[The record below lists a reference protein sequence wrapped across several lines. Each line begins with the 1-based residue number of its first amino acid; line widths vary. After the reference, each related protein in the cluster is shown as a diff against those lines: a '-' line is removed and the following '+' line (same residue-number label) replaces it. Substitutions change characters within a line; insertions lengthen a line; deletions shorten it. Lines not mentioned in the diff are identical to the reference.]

1 MDEKHRAM
9 LNRLPTP
16 VQCPHLSQILDDL
29 GRPPPR
35 LLARALGVTPA
46 TVTRWIR
53 EDCAP
58 RPVLL
63 SLFWL
68 TRWGMSLVDAEAVN
82 AARLHASMAACLR
95 AEVERLQ
102 RELARVVSA
111 GDFGCANDVTLASL
125 PRPTADILPFTPK
138 RA

>member
-1 MDEKHRAM
+1 M

-16 VQCPHLSQILDDL
+16 VQCPQLSQILDDL
-29 GRPPPR
+29 GRPSPR
-35 LLARALGVTPA
+35 LLAKALGVTPA

-53 EDCAP
+53 DESAP

-82 AARLHASMAACLR
+82 SARMHASMAAILR

-102 RELARVVSA
+102 RELARVVAA
-111 GDFGCANDVTLASL
+111 GNFGCANDPTTETL
-125 PRPTADILPFTPK
+125 PRLPAVVLPFTPK

>member
-1 MDEKHRAM
+1 M

-16 VQCPHLSQILDDL
+16 VQCPQLSQILDDL
-29 GRPPPR
+29 GRPAPR
-35 LLARALGVTPA
+35 LLAKALGVTPA

-53 EDCAP
+53 EDSAP

-82 AARLHASMAACLR
+82 SAQMHASMAAMLR

-102 RELARVVSA
+102 HELARVIAA
-111 GDFGCANDVTLASL
+111 GDFGCANDPTTATL
-125 PRPTADILPFTPK
+125 PRQSAVVVPFTPM

>member
-1 MDEKHRAM
+1 M

-16 VQCPHLSQILDDL
+16 VQCPQLSQILDDL
-29 GRPPPR
+29 GRPSPR
-35 LLARALGVTPA
+35 LLARALGVSPG

-53 EDCAP
+53 EDQAP

-95 AEVERLQ
+95 AEVDRLQ
-102 RELARVVSA
+102 LELARVVAA
-111 GDFGCANDVTLASL
+111 GDFGCANDPTTEAL
-125 PRPTADILPFTPK
+125 PRLAAVVLPFTPR